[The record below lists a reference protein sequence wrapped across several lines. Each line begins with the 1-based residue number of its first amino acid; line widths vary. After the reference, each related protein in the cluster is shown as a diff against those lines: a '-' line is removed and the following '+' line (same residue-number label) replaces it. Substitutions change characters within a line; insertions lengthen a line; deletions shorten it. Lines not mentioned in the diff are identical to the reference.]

1 VHERRNMVMLRS
13 IYRTISGL
21 ATVLMLT
28 TSAFAGEKDKEMTID
43 IENADG
49 ENISIAISS
58 NLVDG
63 IIKGLSEKDMECDTT
78 TDEETLAMLQHL
90 DRKGEG
96 SKYSFTNDEGE
107 TVKARRR
114 KGQWEM
120 EVVKESDNNTI
131 ISMPWGIAECMLGR
145 EVPAYTGRDEFQF
158 KIEQDGGIH
167 IHIE

>member
-1 VHERRNMVMLRS
+1 MRRTA
-13 IYRTISGL
+13 YRNL
-21 ATVLMLT
+21 ALIGAFLILAAPV
-28 TSAFAGEKDKEMTID
+28 FAGDKDKEMTID

-63 IIKGLSEKDMECDTT
+63 IVKGLSENDMECDTT

-96 SKYSFTNDEGE
+96 AKYSFTNEEGDL
-107 TVKARRR
+107 VKARRR

-120 EVVKESDNNTI
+120 EVVKEGQKNTT
-131 ISMPWGIAECMLGR
+131 ISMPWNLAECMLGR
-145 EVPAYTGRDEFQF
+145 EVGAYSGRDELKF
-158 KIEQDGGIH
+158 KIEQTGGVQIR
-167 IHIE
+167 IE

>member
-1 VHERRNMVMLRS
+1 MPRR
-13 IYRTISGL
+13 IS
-21 ATVLMLT
+21 AIIIFF
-28 TSAFAGEKDKEMTID
+28 SAVFLLGSPSFAGKDKEMTID

-58 NLVDG
+58 NLVEG
-63 IIKGLSEKDMECDTT
+63 IIQGLSENDMECDAT
-78 TDEETLAMLQHL
+78 TDPETLAMLQHL

-107 TVKARRR
+107 LVKARRR

-120 EVVKESDNNTI
+120 EVVKKGENNTI

-145 EVPAYTGRDEFQF
+145 DVKAYKSREEFEF
-158 KIEQDGGIH
+158 KIEKDGGVRIR
-167 IHIE
+167 IE

>member
-1 VHERRNMVMLRS
+1 MLRS
-13 IYRTISGL
+13 LYRTISGL
-21 ATVLMLT
+21 ATVLMLA

-78 TDEETLAMLQHL
+78 TDKETLAMLQHL

-96 SKYSFTNDEGE
+96 SKYTFTNDEGE
-107 TVKARRR
+107 VVKARRR

-120 EVVKESDNNTI
+120 EVVKEGENNTI
-131 ISMPWGIAECMLGR
+131 ISMPWGMAECMLGR
-145 EVPAYTGRDEFQF
+145 EVPAYTGKDEFEF
-158 KIEQDGGIH
+158 KIEQNGGVRIR
-167 IHIE
+167 IE